1 MIEHGKRYKEATGK
15 IEADK
20 ICDPSEALAAVK
32 EAASAKFNET
42 VDIAVR
48 LGVDPRHGDQM
59 VRGTTTIPHGTGK
72 VRRVAVF
79 AKGEK
84 AQEAHDAGADTV
96 GAEDLVAQ
104 IQNGWR
110 DFDILV
116 ATPDVM
122 AMVGKLGRTLGPRMP
137 NPKAGTVTMDVAR
150 VVRDIKAATPRRV
163 QGRQGWN
170 CPHGYRKGLIHSGSV
185 AREFLGTVD
194 RVDEGKAFRSK
205 GSLYKEDS
213 TIFHHGTWRRSGRSK
228 GSGTGREVNR
238 QSDNKNM
245 KWPVLYRPFFVIRV
259 SFWVSCDSISEKLVT

>member
-1 MIEHGKRYKEATGK
+1 MTEHGKRYNEAFGK
-15 IEADK
+15 IEEDK
-20 ICDPSEALAAVK
+20 VYEPAEAFTAVK
-32 EAASAKFNET
+32 EAASAKFDET

-84 AQEAHDAGADTV
+84 AQEALDAGADTV
-96 GAEDLVAQ
+96 GAEDLVQQ

-150 VVRDIKAATPRRV
+150 VIRDIKSATRV
-163 QGRQGWN
+163 E
-170 CPHGYRKGLIHSGSV
+170 Y
-185 AREFLGTVD
+185 
-194 RVDEGKAFRSK
+194 RVDKAGIVHMAIGK
-205 GSLYKEDS
+205 
-213 TIFHHGTWRRSGRSK
+213 
-228 GSGTGREVNR
+228 
-238 QSDNKNM
+238 
-245 KWPVLYRPFFVIRV
+245 V
-259 SFWVSCDSISEKLVT
+259 SFTAEQLLENFAALLTALIKAKPSAAKGRYIKKIVLSSTMGPGVIVDVTKAQGLAEK